1 MCECTFLPAVLPT
14 KHMGMEIS
22 DVQTNPAA
30 IPTERAPTQSQHDS
44 SDPYKVTLRSLPGR
58 GTVCF
63 QHLQNNLFPTADHPA
78 IWFYKAH
85 VKHWALA
92 WVGFPVFL
100 TKVSAQL
107 VPPASARS
115 ATVLPSPGS
124 HLPASGDLWFVLV
137 VVKPALGKQ
146 GWSLKPCC
154 LQRHSGKAHPILW
167 QRDNTF
173 YCSSLNKR
181 RSLLTLC
188 QHSTTTCLFLSLLSL
203 GHPRSFFFGS
213 WPWQVSLWIQSASI
227 RSSTC
232 CTSYRQGF

>member
-1 MCECTFLPAVLPT
+1 MLCANAPFPLQFCPQNIWEWKSVMCKPT
-14 KHMGMEIS
+14 LQPFR
-22 DVQTNPAA
+22 QTK
-30 IPTERAPTQSQHDS
+30 RAPTQSQHDS

-92 WVGFPVFL
+92 WAGFPVFL

-107 VPPASARS
+107 VPPAPACS

-154 LQRHSGKAHPILW
+154 LQRPE
-167 QRDNTF
+167 TF
-173 YCSSLNKR
+173 QESSPNFVAKR
-181 RSLLTLC
+181 QL
-188 QHSTTTCLFLSLLSL
+188 
-203 GHPRSFFFGS
+203 
-213 WPWQVSLWIQSASI
+213 
-227 RSSTC
+227 
-232 CTSYRQGF
+232 